1 MSTVNNM
8 QIQDDEGNVFHPE
21 TSIEQIVGENGTQ
34 VFPGGKPGNMES
46 SDMTAAF
53 DEVKM
58 RENIKSGEKHRV
70 LFGKI
75 QKFFA
80 DLKTVAFSG
89 KYGDLSERPTL
100 GGAAGYKVADNDTT
114 NNSEFLTTARVA
126 YEHGQEIDAL
136 SRDLKFPDG
145 TGFYPDIKDGVHGYN
160 TDSKRGADTFIPFR
174 ADEVAMFE
182 ITIPNTTED
191 NILVTVTDKLGFK
204 DAPNVIFVSA
214 ANHLTIDAIYN
225 PYKTITTD
233 AKTMVKLCAY
243 APTQKIEYREVAEV
257 FPTITKDSIAIKAKA
272 FVSGVG
278 DKVAHVVIARFV

>member
-1 MSTVNNM
+1 MADTWFSAKEWKARLVEFAGRRSLRNVANGETTTYDVSRSEGQVSQEGDAFNTKNM
-8 QIQDDEGNVFHPE
+8 NDL
-21 TSIEQIVGENGTQ
+21 EQ
-34 VFPGGKPGNMES
+34 
-46 SDMTAAF
+46 
-53 DEVKM
+53 
-58 RENIKSGEKHRV
+58 
-70 LFGKI
+70 
-75 QKFFA
+75 
-80 DLKTVAFSG
+80 
-89 KYGDLSERPTL
+89 
-100 GGAAGYKVADNDTT
+100 
-114 NNSEFLTTARVA
+114 RVA
-126 YEHGQEIDAL
+126 NGFANAKTAVDTL
-136 SRDLKFPDG
+136 NRDLKFPDG

-243 APTQKIEYREVAEV
+243 APTQKIEYRAVDEV

>member
-1 MSTVNNM
+1 MADTWFSAKEWKARLVEFAGRRSLRNVANGETATYDVSRSEGQVSQEGDAFNTKNM
-8 QIQDDEGNVFHPE
+8 NDL
-21 TSIEQIVGENGTQ
+21 EQRISNG
-34 VFPGGKPGNMES
+34 
-46 SDMTAAF
+46 
-53 DEVKM
+53 
-58 RENIKSGEKHRV
+58 
-70 LFGKI
+70 
-75 QKFFA
+75 FA
-80 DLKTVAFSG
+80 NAKT
-89 KYGDLSERPTL
+89 
-100 GGAAGYKVADNDTT
+100 N
-114 NNSEFLTTARVA
+114 
-126 YEHGQEIDAL
+126 IDAL
-136 SRDLKFPDG
+136 NRDLKFPDG
-145 TGFYPDIKDGVHGYN
+145 VGFYPDIQDGVRGYN
-160 TDSKRGADTFIPFR
+160 TDPKRGADTFIPFR

>member
-1 MSTVNNM
+1 MVKKLLT
-8 QIQDDEGNVFHPE
+8 QIKHKTLTGEEVVMDIGAKASNVLPE
-21 TSIEQIVGENGTQ
+21 NFVEQKERSNL
-34 VFPGGKPGNMES
+34 
-46 SDMTAAF
+46 AAK
-53 DEVKM
+53 DKLPV
-58 RENIKSGEKHRV
+58 I
-70 LFGKI
+70 FGKLS
-75 QKFFA
+75 KWYT
-80 DLKTVAFSG
+80 DLKAVAWSG
-89 KYGDLSERPTL
+89 SYLDLTNKPSIPE
-100 GGAAGYKVADNDTT
+100 GSAANYQVANNDTT
-114 NNSEFLTTARVA
+114 EAEGFVADARIVRT
-126 YEHGQEIDAL
+126 HGLEIDGL

-243 APTQKIEYREVAEV
+243 APTQKIEYRAVDEV

>member
-1 MSTVNNM
+1 M
-8 QIQDDEGNVFHPE
+8 
-21 TSIEQIVGENGTQ
+21 
-34 VFPGGKPGNMES
+34 
-46 SDMTAAF
+46 
-53 DEVKM
+53 
-58 RENIKSGEKHRV
+58 
-70 LFGKI
+70 
-75 QKFFA
+75 
-80 DLKTVAFSG
+80 
-89 KYGDLSERPTL
+89 
-100 GGAAGYKVADNDTT
+100 
-114 NNSEFLTTARVA
+114 
-126 YEHGQEIDAL
+126 
-136 SRDLKFPDG
+136 KFPDG
-145 TGFYPDIKDGVHGYN
+145 VGFYPDIQDGVRGYN
-160 TDSKRGADTFIPFR
+160 TDPKRGADTFIPFR

>member
-1 MSTVNNM
+1 M
-8 QIQDDEGNVFHPE
+8 
-21 TSIEQIVGENGTQ
+21 
-34 VFPGGKPGNMES
+34 
-46 SDMTAAF
+46 
-53 DEVKM
+53 
-58 RENIKSGEKHRV
+58 
-70 LFGKI
+70 
-75 QKFFA
+75 
-80 DLKTVAFSG
+80 
-89 KYGDLSERPTL
+89 
-100 GGAAGYKVADNDTT
+100 
-114 NNSEFLTTARVA
+114 
-126 YEHGQEIDAL
+126 
-136 SRDLKFPDG
+136 
-145 TGFYPDIKDGVHGYN
+145 HGYN

-243 APTQKIEYREVAEV
+243 APTQKIEYRAVDEV

>member
-1 MSTVNNM
+1 MADTWFSAKEWKARLVEFAGRRSLRNVANGETATYDVSRSEGQVSQEGDAFNTKNM
-8 QIQDDEGNVFHPE
+8 NDL
-21 TSIEQIVGENGTQ
+21 EQRISNG
-34 VFPGGKPGNMES
+34 
-46 SDMTAAF
+46 
-53 DEVKM
+53 
-58 RENIKSGEKHRV
+58 
-70 LFGKI
+70 
-75 QKFFA
+75 FA
-80 DLKTVAFSG
+80 NAKT
-89 KYGDLSERPTL
+89 
-100 GGAAGYKVADNDTT
+100 N
-114 NNSEFLTTARVA
+114 
-126 YEHGQEIDAL
+126 IDAL
-136 SRDLKFPDG
+136 NRDLKFPDG

-243 APTQKIEYREVAEV
+243 APTQKIEYRAVDEV

>member
-1 MSTVNNM
+1 MSILSGYKKFKKYIKTSSGFQLQSLWTSANTVEADDKRT
-8 QIQDDEGNVFHPE
+8 IQTKVGAINGISSSE
-21 TSIEQIVGENGTQ
+21 TANSAEIAASTALTNKMNGT
-34 VFPGGKPGNMES
+34 
-46 SDMTAAF
+46 
-53 DEVKM
+53 
-58 RENIKSGEKHRV
+58 I
-70 LFGKI
+70 
-75 QKFFA
+75 
-80 DLKTVAFSG
+80 
-89 KYGDLSERPTL
+89 
-100 GGAAGYKVADNDTT
+100 
-114 NNSEFLTTARVA
+114 NN
-126 YEHGQEIDAL
+126 L

-243 APTQKIEYREVAEV
+243 APTQKIEYRAVDEV

-278 DKVAHVVIARFV
+278 NKVAHVVIARFV